1 MTDDYQYRF
10 GGIGRLFGTNALAVL
25 QRAHVCVIGV
35 GGVGSWAVEALARSG
50 IGELT
55 VIDWDDICV
64 TNVNRQLHAVD
75 GEIGRAKVE
84 ALADRVKAINAG
96 CIFHERQEF
105 FSEESAERILETP
118 YDYVLDA
125 IDSFKPKCLLIA
137 MCRRRRIPVITV
149 GGAGGRVDPTAV
161 QVNDLSRSYDDPLL
175 AQVRKK
181 LRQKFGF
188 PRESR
193 HRFRVECVFSAEAIL
208 YPQPDG
214 TVGHQRTTGSK
225 MKLDCESGYGNAS
238 FVTGAFGFAAASRI
252 VRRLVARAEAKK

>member
-10 GGIGRLFGTNALAVL
+10 GGIGRLFGTNALDVL

-55 VIDWDDICV
+55 AIDWDDICV

-96 CIFHERQEF
+96 CRFHECREF
-105 FSEESAERILETP
+105 FSEASAERILETP

-125 IDSFKPKCLLIA
+125 IDSVKPKCLLIA

-175 AQVRKK
+175 ARVRKK
-181 LRQKFGF
+181 LRQEFGF

-193 HRFRVECVFSAEAIL
+193 HRFRVECVFSPEAIL

-214 TVGHQRTTGSK
+214 TVCHQRKTGSK
-225 MKLDCESGYGNAS
+225 MKLDCESGYGTAS

-252 VRRLVARAEAKK
+252 VRRLITRAEAKK

>member
-1 MTDDYQYRF
+1 MTDDYKYRF
-10 GGIGRLFGTNALAVL
+10 GGIGRLFGTNALAAL

-105 FSEESAERILETP
+105 FSAESAENILETP

-125 IDSFKPKCLLIA
+125 IDSVQPKCLLIA
-137 MCRRRRIPVITV
+137 MCRRRRIPIITV

-161 QVNDLSRSYDDPLL
+161 QVDDLSRSYDDPLL
-175 AQVRKK
+175 AQVRKE

-188 PRESR
+188 PREGR
-193 HRFRVECVFSAEAIL
+193 HRFRVECVFSPEAIL

-214 TVGHQRTTGSK
+214 TVCHQRTTGSK
-225 MKLDCESGYGNAS
+225 MKLDCESGYGTAS

-252 VRRLVARAEAKK
+252 VRRLVTRAEAKK